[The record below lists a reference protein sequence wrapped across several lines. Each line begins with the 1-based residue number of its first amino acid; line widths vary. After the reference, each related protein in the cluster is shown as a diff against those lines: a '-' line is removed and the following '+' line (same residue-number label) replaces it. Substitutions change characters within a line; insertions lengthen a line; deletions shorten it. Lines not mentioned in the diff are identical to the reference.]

1 MSTMEQSQTAF
12 PELGS
17 HAATFERLVDLVD
30 GMLEDA
36 IRTATE
42 ADPSQPF
49 LECLKLVAEQLD
61 DYRLRLSIWSKDI
74 IHEDP
79 DGDVS
84 IADVLDILEGVK
96 SPVAQELGSIF
107 ADAVRSLILI
117 QHSVWRPGA
126 IPAND
131 VNLVG
136 ELEALRCSMDKL
148 EHRKFS
154 VQSTISELFR
164 NEIQHR
170 LDGAEPYK
178 FAPSTSSVLCLDGGG
193 VRSYS
198 SLLILEALMVEVRR
212 RHAMEQ
218 ADSDRLPARSGAKP
232 LQPHDVFDYIYGSS
246 SGGLLAIMLGRLKMP
261 EKESMETFQNYC
273 GMIFGRSFRVSR
285 LLGGIVLPLYSD
297 RLLIKATKLVVGEF
311 DPSPEAKKWRRN
323 MFSAPGEHCKTAALA
338 IEQKNKLS
346 DILYVF
352 RSFDFNPTRRDAA
365 VVPESREPRLADDCQ
380 IWQVARA
387 TSAAPTYFSPIEING
402 RCFMDS
408 GIGTNNPAA
417 VALYEVGLLNETM
430 KTTLLIS
437 IGTGSSR
444 PASRFGTF
452 SRLRALVNTATE
464 TEETHHRL
472 SALTEQSGD
481 PYFRF
486 SGPDLDMELDEWRT
500 KRRKSG
506 QKLHTIE
513 FIRQQTM
520 SYLEKDEVRD
530 GLRKCADLLVDRWWS
545 RKRQN
550 VAANIARSQKTR
562 LEKPIDLGEKLDDV
576 SDLGDRIVACFQQSK
591 FPVGIGE
598 RQFLPE
604 GRLDRLITRVSV
616 VSAIGLPDNW
626 EQVSPEDKKLVNF
639 VVESAKKVFAITVTA
654 GMGKND
660 SELHKIMHLFQ
671 VYGFGD
677 ASLPVKPESWAP
689 ENPLIR
695 DLRWR
700 KVELQRF
707 LNHQWTYLA
716 PIFPETVWDT
726 DLEPDC
732 ILPFTSVDSIAT
744 AGAFGSVYQVT
755 VHPSHQEA
763 PLLKANGEPA
773 NVAVKEVLMT
783 TGDEDVMDTGISG
796 QWQAEAKALKR
807 ISTLK
812 HPYLIAVKAIVRKA
826 GKCYFMFPWGD
837 GGNLR
842 EFFKENPRPR
852 LDTGFMREVFLQ
864 LRGLADA
871 VNAMHHFGDGEGS
884 LRHGDLKPHNIV
896 RFLDE
901 TRVGT
906 LKIADM
912 ALAKY
917 HEESTN
923 LRDAGTEM
931 RYGTG
936 LYEPPEV
943 MTMADAPRSRRYDI
957 WSMGCIYLDF
967 LIWLLYGYEEL
978 LAFHHTLG
986 PGPSQLWRLS
996 PYDEGAELHP
1006 GVVFYL
1012 EHIARDP
1019 ECERPSAIR
1028 DLLVLIRARLL
1039 VIRLHPQ
1046 ARSPVNET
1054 KSTGELPHFPESL
1067 SAPIRADSRELCSAL
1082 ADILTQG
1089 ERDERYWFTGVPRD
1103 GSLRPI
1109 PVPSA
1114 SNPLQRP
1121 RYKIS
1126 ARRRDS
1132 Q

>member
-1 MSTMEQSQTAF
+1 
-12 PELGS
+12 
-17 HAATFERLVDLVD
+17 
-30 GMLEDA
+30 MLEDA
-36 IRTATE
+36 IRIATE

-96 SPVAQELGSIF
+96 SPVVQELGSIF
-107 ADAVRSLILI
+107 ADAVGSLISI
-117 QHSVWRPGA
+117 QHSVWKSGA
-126 IPAND
+126 ISEND

-136 ELEALRCSMDKL
+136 QLEALRCSMDKL
-148 EHRKFS
+148 EQRKFS

-170 LDGAEPYK
+170 LDGGEPYK

-212 RHAMEQ
+212 RHATEQ
-218 ADSDRLPARSGAKP
+218 ADSDRLPGSGAKP
-232 LQPHDVFDYIYGSS
+232 LQPHDVFDYMYGSS

-273 GMIFGRSFRVSR
+273 GMIFGRSFRIFR
-285 LLGGIVLPLYSD
+285 LLGGVVLPLYSD

-352 RSFDFNPTRRDAA
+352 RSFDFNPTRRDAP
-365 VVPESREPRLADDCQ
+365 VPEFRKPRLADDCQ

-402 RCFMDS
+402 RRFMDS

-417 VALYEVGLLNETM
+417 VALNEVGLLNERM

-500 KRRKSG
+500 KRRRSG
-506 QKLHTIE
+506 QRIHTIE

-520 SYLEKDEVRD
+520 SYLEKDEVRAS
-530 GLRKCADLLVDRWWS
+530 LWKCADL
-545 RKRQN
+545 RQN
-550 VAANIARSQKTR
+550 VAANLARSQKTL
-562 LEKPIDLGEKLDDV
+562 LEKPIDFGEKLDDV
-576 SDLGDRIVACFQQSK
+576 SDLGDRIAACFQQSK

-616 VSAIGLPDNW
+616 VSAIGLLDNW

-654 GMGKND
+654 GMGKNG
-660 SELHKIMHLFQ
+660 SELRKVMHFSQ
-671 VYGFGD
+671 VHGFGD

-689 ENPLIR
+689 ENPLVR

-707 LNHQWTYLA
+707 MNHQWTYLA
-716 PIFPETVWDT
+716 PIFPKAVWDT

-773 NVAVKEVLMT
+773 NLAVKEVLMT
-783 TGDEDVMDTGISG
+783 TGDEDIMDIGISG
-796 QWQAEAKALKR
+796 HWQAEAKALKQ
-807 ISTLK
+807 ISTFK
-812 HPYLIAVKAIVRKA
+812 HPHLIAVKAIVRKG

-852 LDTGFMREVFLQ
+852 LDTGFMREIFLQ
-864 LRGLADA
+864 LHGLADA
-871 VNAMHHFGDGEGS
+871 VNAMHYFGDGEGPLRHGEGS

-896 RFLDE
+896 RFLDK
-901 TRVGT
+901 TKVGT

-917 HEESTN
+917 HEESTD

-931 RYGTG
+931 RYGTR

-967 LIWLLYGYEEL
+967 LIWLLYGYEEFV
-978 LAFHHTLG
+978 AFHHSLG
-986 PGPSQLWRLS
+986 PGPNQFWRLS
-996 PYDEGAELHP
+996 PNSEEAELHP

-1012 EHIARDP
+1012 EHIAKDP
-1019 ECERPSAIR
+1019 ECEGPGAVR
-1028 DLLVLIRARLL
+1028 DLLVLIRTRLL
-1039 VIRLHPQ
+1039 VIRLP
-1046 ARSPVNET
+1046 ARATVSVNKA
-1054 KSTGELPHFPESL
+1054 KSTGDGSRPIVPL
-1067 SAPIRADSRELCSAL
+1067 SAPIRANSRELCSAL
-1082 ADILTQG
+1082 ADILAKG
-1089 ERDERYWFTGVPRD
+1089 EKDERYWFTGVPRD

-1109 PVPSA
+1109 PMPSA
-1114 SNPLQRP
+1114 SNPAQRL
-1121 RYKIS
+1121 RYKDS

-1132 Q
+1132 R

>member
-1 MSTMEQSQTAF
+1 MSAMEQSQTAF

-42 ADPSQPF
+42 ADPSQPL

-117 QHSVWRPGA
+117 QHSVWRSGA
-126 IPAND
+126 ISEND

-136 ELEALRCSMDKL
+136 QLEALRCSMDKL

-232 LQPHDVFDYIYGSS
+232 LQPHDVFDYMYGSS

-261 EKESMETFQNYC
+261 EKECMETFQNYC
-273 GMIFGRSFRVSR
+273 GMIFGRSFRISR
-285 LLGGIVLPLYSD
+285 LLSGIVFLPLYSD

-323 MFSAPGEHCKTAALA
+323 MFSAPGERCKTAALA

-352 RSFDFNPTRRDAA
+352 RSFDFNPTRRDT
-365 VVPESREPRLADDCQ
+365 VVPEFSKPRLADDCQ

-417 VALYEVGLLNETM
+417 VALYEVGLLNERM

-464 TEETHHRL
+464 TEETHHRVL
-472 SALTEQSGD
+472 ALTEQSGD

-500 KRRKSG
+500 KRRRSG
-506 QKLHTIE
+506 QRLQTLE

-520 SYLEKDEVRD
+520 SYLEKDEMQAS
-530 GLRKCADLLVDRWWS
+530 LRKCADL
-545 RKRQN
+545 RQN

-562 LEKPIDLGEKLDDV
+562 LEKPIDLGDKLDD
-576 SDLGDRIVACFQQSK
+576 SK
-591 FPVGIGE
+591 FPVGIGV

-616 VSAIGLPDNW
+616 VSAIGLPGNW
-626 EQVSPEDKKLVNF
+626 EQVSPEGKKLVNF

-654 GMGKND
+654 GLGKDD
-660 SELHKIMHLFQ
+660 SELHKIMHVFQ
-671 VYGFGD
+671 AYGFGD

-689 ENPLIR
+689 ENPLVR

-783 TGDEDVMDTGISG
+783 TGDEDIMDIGIG
-796 QWQAEAKALKR
+796 GHWQAEAKALKR

-812 HPYLIAVKAIVRKA
+812 HPNLIAVKAIVRKG

-837 GGNLR
+837 GGNLL

-852 LDTGFMREVFLQ
+852 LHTGFMREIFVQ
-864 LRGLADA
+864 LFGLADA

-896 RFLDE
+896 RFLDK
-901 TRVGT
+901 TQVGT

-917 HEESTN
+917 HDESTN

-986 PGPSQLWRLS
+986 RGPNQLWRLS
-996 PYDEGAELHP
+996 PNNEEAELHP

-1019 ECERPSAIR
+1019 ECETPSAIR
-1028 DLLVLIRARLL
+1028 DLLLLIRARLL
-1039 VIRLHPQ
+1039 VIRLYPQ
-1046 ARSPVNET
+1046 ATSSVNET
-1054 KSTGELPHFPESL
+1054 KSTRDVPHSPESL
-1067 SAPIRADSRELCSAL
+1067 SAPVRADSREFCSAL
-1082 ADILTQG
+1082 ADILAKG

-1109 PVPSA
+1109 PIPSA
-1114 SNPLQRP
+1114 SNPSQRP
-1121 RYKIS
+1121 RYKDS